1 MISQARQF
9 VGHSVTVLL
18 LLVMSGCATS
28 PPEPAD
34 VGDRAASAALQQV
47 GRPYRY
53 GGSSPS
59 GFDCSGLVQFAYA
72 TVGVKVPRTT
82 SGQWAELAPVSKREM
97 RAGDLLFFNIDGK
110 MSHVG
115 MYVGDGKFVHAP
127 SSGKRVSIETLDSRF
142 YSRAFIRA
150 GRPE

>member
-18 LLVMSGCATS
+18 LLVVSGCTTS
-28 PPEPAD
+28 PPAPVGA
-34 VGDRAASAALQQV
+34 GDRAASAALQQV
-47 GRPYRY
+47 GKPYRY

-59 GFDCSGLVQFAYA
+59 GFDCSGLVHFAYA
-72 TVGVKVPRTT
+72 SVGVSVPRTT
-82 SGQWAELAPVSKREM
+82 AGQWAELAPVSQREV
-97 RAGDLLFFNIDGK
+97 RTGDLLFFNIDGR

-115 MYVGDGKFVHAP
+115 LYIGDGKFVHAP
-127 SSGKRVSIETLDSRF
+127 SSGKQVSIETLDSRF